1 MFPEM
6 WTYHVNSGQWKE
18 VPPQQLGDPFAVRR
32 SSALV
37 VGTGDD
43 PLDPASIPVAEF
55 DCAYLDGYLYQR
67 VPLP

>member
-1 MFPEM
+1 VDYVLLF
-6 WTYHVNSGQWKE
+6 
-18 VPPQQLGDPFAVRR
+18 
-32 SSALV
+32 SADRQTFEASCA
-37 VGTGDD
+37 GKIYAPGDD